1 MASHVHEHVDHAELH
16 ARILAEAPALL
27 ASGPLPLDE
36 LAEAL
41 AAGGVA
47 LPRHRDERA
56 DEVRHCLE
64 ADTAF
69 VEVDDDRYGWVP
81 ALLDGVTFSTE
92 LGAEDVADSVLP
104 LGVDCE
110 PLAWWMVTHP
120 PTLDGEELDVIETDD
135 GTVLELPEGWL
146 EPGTTSVAVR
156 FDGEELTVVALDDPV
171 VPPLLDGDAVAA
183 LAEALRRTFEAR
195 AVEERFSPAA
205 GAPPAVWRH
214 ALVDALWWG
223 LLAEPGA
230 IPRGVVLPP
239 MRRLLAEA
247 GLQAVGPSA
256 IGQQDDPAMHLRWS
270 EHVRLQEVMDLTE
283 GQALQVAALL
293 ERWRTAAAVADPSVR
308 AVTDEEAA
316 TLAAGLNDPAVA
328 RVLLSTA
335 REDELDPAGA
345 LALAE
350 AALGRTDAQRA
361 AGLHWLAG
369 RALDLL
375 GRIEEAEAHF
385 EAAVSRP
392 GTVFAPAAVALAAV
406 AADRGDAARAAGL
419 LRQAD
424 VDVDDLDGGDGG
436 GLDGDGF
443 DGDGIDEGLG
453 GDRYRHGDLFGYD
466 GGVALLAEI
475 LPFALSRPR
484 ATVGRNDPCPCGSGR
499 KYKQCHQ
506 GRPEPQPIADRAAW
520 LYAKARRFVTEHARR
535 ELSLVTEELARRA
548 GGGLSFSLALLQSE
562 LPADVVLHEGGVMA
576 TFLERR
582 AAVLP
587 ADESDLARR
596 WLDVPRGVFQVE
608 RGRRAPLRLR
618 NVLTGEKLAMAGM
631 DAEQLDAELL
641 IGRPLPVGDGWRGY
655 AGLVAVPKQWRHQA
669 LEIIGGGEPLEIA
682 SMLGACVGV
691 ALEDHTGH

>member
-41 AAGGVA
+41 AGGGVA

-56 DEVRHCLE
+56 DEVHHCLE

-156 FDGEELTVVALDDPV
+156 FDGEELTVVALDDPA

-230 IPRGVVLPP
+230 VPRGVVLPP

-283 GQALQVAALL
+283 GQALQVADY
-293 ERWRTAAAVADPSVR
+293 RAVADRGRHGGPARAPGGDRRRPPPWRPASTTRPSPGCCCRPPGGR
-308 AVTDEEAA
+308 ARSRRRGPGRGRPRPRD
-316 TLAAGLNDPAVA
+316 AAGAA
-328 RVLLSTA
+328 CA
-335 REDELDPAGA
+335 GWPAG
-345 LALAE
+345 
-350 AALGRTDAQRA
+350 RWICSDA
-361 AGLHWLAG
+361 
-369 RALDLL
+369 
-375 GRIEEAEAHF
+375 
-385 EAAVSRP
+385 SRRRKP
-392 GTVFAPAAVALAAV
+392 TSSRGEPAGTVFAPP
-406 AADRGDAARAAGL
+406 RWRSRWPPTRWRRRAARL

-424 VDVDDLDGGDGG
+424 VDVDDLASSDGD

-443 DGDGIDEGLG
+443 DGDEFDEAS
-453 GDRYRHGDLFGYD
+453 
-466 GGVALLAEI
+466 VATATATATCSATTAVSHCW
-475 LPFALSRPR
+475 PRSCRSPLS
-484 ATVGRNDPCPCGSGR
+484 
-499 KYKQCHQ
+499 
-506 GRPEPQPIADRAAW
+506 QP
-520 LYAKARRFVTEHARR
+520 
-535 ELSLVTEELARRA
+535 
-548 GGGLSFSLALLQSE
+548 
-562 LPADVVLHEGGVMA
+562 P
-576 TFLERR
+576 
-582 AAVLP
+582 
-587 ADESDLARR
+587 
-596 WLDVPRGVFQVE
+596 
-608 RGRRAPLRLR
+608 
-618 NVLTGEKLAMAGM
+618 
-631 DAEQLDAELL
+631 
-641 IGRPLPVGDGWRGY
+641 
-655 AGLVAVPKQWRHQA
+655 
-669 LEIIGGGEPLEIA
+669 
-682 SMLGACVGV
+682 
-691 ALEDHTGH
+691 